1 MNSNTENTT
10 NNNTKTQ
17 RPGYWLRAIEF
28 RKHQLGREQRRA
40 FRDSLADKARAD
52 ISDEDYATTMAT
64 LEKMARN
71 LGWDDE
77 QELPGRGFG
86 PLGRGH
92 RGHGPRGFGPRGFKG
107 RGFGPDFRH
116 DPSRHDEPTD
126 LPTDKS

>member
-1 MNSNTENTT
+1 MNTNTD
-10 NNNTKTQ
+10 NNKTQ

-71 LGWDDE
+71 LGWDEE
-77 QELPGRGFG
+77 QEMPRGGHGPFG
-86 PLGRGH
+86 
-92 RGHGPRGFGPRGFKG
+92 RGHGPRGFGGHGFGSGFGG
-107 RGFGPDFRH
+107 RGHHDHPFHGERSRGPK
-116 DPSRHDEPTD
+116 D
-126 LPTDKS
+126 LPSDGPQA